1 MLFLRFFIEP
11 TREVIP
17 TINKEY
23 AVAKTGLTP
32 NTYTRIG
39 KDNIDPPLP
48 INPRINPTKNAPK
61 YPKI

>member
-32 NTYTRIG
+32 NIYTRIG

-48 INPRINPTKNAPK
+48 INIF
-61 YPKI
+61 YIISV